1 MNYNERK
8 FNMDIASVCGL
19 REAVIADFIRDLELT
34 SDDTTVRHGY
44 FWVRCSQKMM
54 TVHMPFLTEDMVR
67 HSVRKLVDKG
77 ILKVAV
83 FNNDRF
89 DHTPT
94 GTHSQLTVMNCW
106 MTAGVSDERTPGN
119 AGQKSHVPG
128 GMQIPQQARTILRI
142 LSSGGNEET

>member
-1 MNYNERK
+1 MGGKKEMNYNERK

-34 SDDTTVRHGY
+34 SDDTTIRHGY

-89 DHTPT
+89 DHTYWYT
-94 GTHSQLTVMNCW
+94 F
-106 MTAGVSDERTPGN
+106 TAYGDELLDDSRCMG
-119 AGQKSHVPG
+119 
-128 GMQIPQQARTILRI
+128 
-142 LSSGGNEET
+142 

>member
-67 HSVRKLVDKG
+67 HSIRKLVDKG

-89 DHTPT
+89 DHTYWYT
-94 GTHSQLTVMNCW
+94 F
-106 MTAGVSDERTPGN
+106 TAYGDELLDDSRCLG
-119 AGQKSHVPG
+119 
-128 GMQIPQQARTILRI
+128 
-142 LSSGGNEET
+142 